1 MTDLLIRLFVKDY
14 QKASEAHVRQRYGK
28 FAGAVGIVANLLL
41 FVIKIAAGLVFNSI
55 AIIADAINNL
65 SDSGSSLIML
75 FCFKLAGK
83 PADKQHPFGHA
94 RMEYLSGLIVSLLV
108 LFLGF
113 QLTKTSVEKIL
124 TPGETHF
131 TLLTLAILVV
141 AIMTKF
147 WLALFYRK
155 IGRLIDSTALLAS
168 AADSRSDILATS
180 AVLATAVLSRLTGLN
195 LDGYMGVLVALFIIY
210 TGVKLVRDTINP
222 LLGMAPSKEMVD
234 GIYRKILSYEGIIG
248 LHDLRVHNYG
258 ESQFF
263 ASVHCEVP
271 ASQDIMQSHD
281 IIDNIER
288 DFLKEQGIHMVIH
301 LDPVVTDDEKTN
313 ELRQQV
319 EKIVAEVAPELSM
332 HDFRVVW
339 GVSHTNLIFDVVI
352 PYGLDRDD
360 GEIVSEITAMV
371 YQLNPTYN
379 SVITVD
385 HHYVPDTVEISC
397 KKGGGEE

>member
-14 QKASEAHVRQRYGK
+14 QKASEAHVRQRYGR

-141 AIMTKF
+141 AIMIKF

-271 ASQDIMQSHD
+271 ASQDIMKSHD

-360 GEIVSEITAMV
+360 GEIVSKITAMV